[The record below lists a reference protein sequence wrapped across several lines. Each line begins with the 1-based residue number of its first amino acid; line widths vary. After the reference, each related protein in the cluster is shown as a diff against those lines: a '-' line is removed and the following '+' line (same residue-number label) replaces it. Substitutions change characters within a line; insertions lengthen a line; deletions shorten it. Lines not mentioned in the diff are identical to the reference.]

1 MRLRSPGNLPRLH
14 VQCHFRITLTSYR
27 LRRGCPMRMQQ
38 TVRFWI
44 FLLTAIP
51 ALCLVADGGR
61 VLNAQVFSVDPASPL
76 AVLPGGSP
84 ANLYRPGGAVYAPAT
99 SIGLLAGDNIDA
111 FSFGFDTVVAV
122 TPMGF
127 STGFFTSG
135 AIVAGNAV
143 CSEAGLCPPAV
154 PCPPEP
160 MADLFSSMA

>member
-76 AVLPGGSP
+76 AVLPGASR
-84 ANLYRPGGAVYAPAT
+84 ATLYRPGAAVDGPPT
-99 SIGLLAGDNIDA
+99 SVRLLAAAN
-111 FSFGFDTVVAV
+111 
-122 TPMGF
+122 M
-127 STGFFTSG
+127 
-135 AIVAGNAV
+135 
-143 CSEAGLCPPAV
+143 
-154 PCPPEP
+154 
-160 MADLFSSMA
+160 